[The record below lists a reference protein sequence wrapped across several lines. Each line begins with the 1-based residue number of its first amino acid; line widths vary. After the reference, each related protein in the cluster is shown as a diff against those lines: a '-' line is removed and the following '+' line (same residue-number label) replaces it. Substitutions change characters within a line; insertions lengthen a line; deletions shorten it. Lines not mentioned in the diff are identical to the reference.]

1 MKFLEPMIIA
11 FSMYSKI
18 PMPRIEWNKEN
29 MKYTMCFFPLIGVVT
44 GAIIYLAGMFL
55 DGNIFSKV
63 HSGRLMFAAIMTL
76 IPVFVSGGIHLDGFM
91 DTMDALGSWG
101 DKEKKLEILKDS
113 HNGAFAV
120 IGICCYFTGSLGVWS
135 EIRTEMLPVVAA
147 GYVISRALSGLAV
160 MTFPAARGSGLVKTF
175 QDGAQKKAVRF
186 TMIVYLILVAGYL
199 YICSPV
205 GMVVLLIIAGA
216 VFGYYYQMSRKQ
228 FGGVTGD
235 LAGYFLQICEL
246 ALLVGGLI
254 VQNGRAKWEPE
265 LVIVSPLRRCRQ
277 TAEILFPGAEQ
288 VVCDKMRE
296 CDFGLFEGKNY
307 QELTG
312 NPKYQ
317 SWIDSGGTKAFP
329 GGEDPMEFRKRCVC
343 GFEEMMEKMIKGK
356 RKKIAFVVHG
366 GTIMSVMEAF
376 DPEKKEFYHWQV
388 KNGKGFHFQ
397 IEEGK
402 WQQGNRQFEEIEE
415 I

>member
-1 MKFLEPMIIA
+1 MMTTLRALVIA
-11 FSMYSKI
+11 FSMYSQI
-18 PMPRIEWNKEN
+18 PMPQFTWQDKE
-29 MKYTMCFFPLIGVVT
+29 MKYAFCFFPWVGAAIGGITMFWWWFCGKFSVGNVAFAMIGTAIPLAVT
-44 GAIIYLAGMFL
+44 GGFH
-55 DGNIFSKV
+55 V
-63 HSGRLMFAAIMTL
+63 
-76 IPVFVSGGIHLDGFM
+76 DGFM

-216 VFGYYYQMSRKQ
+216 VFGYYYRMSRKQ

-254 VQNGRAKWEPE
+254 VQG
-265 LVIVSPLRRCRQ
+265 IQ
-277 TAEILFPGAEQ
+277 
-288 VVCDKMRE
+288 
-296 CDFGLFEGKNY
+296 
-307 QELTG
+307 
-312 NPKYQ
+312 
-317 SWIDSGGTKAFP
+317 
-329 GGEDPMEFRKRCVC
+329 
-343 GFEEMMEKMIKGK
+343 
-356 RKKIAFVVHG
+356 
-366 GTIMSVMEAF
+366 
-376 DPEKKEFYHWQV
+376 
-388 KNGKGFHFQ
+388 
-397 IEEGK
+397 
-402 WQQGNRQFEEIEE
+402 
-415 I
+415 

>member
-1 MKFLEPMIIA
+1 MKLLKAMAIA
-11 FSMYSKI
+11 FSIYSKI
-18 PMPRIEWNKEN
+18 PVPQFEWKEED
-29 MKYTMCFFPLIGVVT
+29 MEYMMCFFPWIGGVIGMFFFGWAVLCEKFAVGNVCYALIG
-44 GAIIYLAGMFL
+44 
-55 DGNIFSKV
+55 
-63 HSGRLMFAAIMTL
+63 AAIPLM
-76 IPVFVSGGIHLDGFM
+76 ISGGFHVDGFM

-160 MTFPAARGSGLVKTF
+160 VTFPAARGSGLVKTF

-186 TMIVYLILVAGYL
+186 TMIVYLVLAAVYL
-199 YICSPV
+199 YFCSPV

-254 VQNGRAKWEPE
+254 VQG
-265 LVIVSPLRRCRQ
+265 IQ
-277 TAEILFPGAEQ
+277 
-288 VVCDKMRE
+288 
-296 CDFGLFEGKNY
+296 
-307 QELTG
+307 
-312 NPKYQ
+312 
-317 SWIDSGGTKAFP
+317 
-329 GGEDPMEFRKRCVC
+329 
-343 GFEEMMEKMIKGK
+343 
-356 RKKIAFVVHG
+356 
-366 GTIMSVMEAF
+366 
-376 DPEKKEFYHWQV
+376 
-388 KNGKGFHFQ
+388 
-397 IEEGK
+397 
-402 WQQGNRQFEEIEE
+402 
-415 I
+415 